1 MSTSFAI
8 VDRAMDKSFTQ
19 QEKLHCQSHSIRKAN
34 IPGGSTNQWR
44 SLHRK
49 PRDSRHIKP
58 ADCMVPVKSARLQDS
73 SEPASPRN
81 REYAGA
87 AGSLAAGGLVAI
99 LSICLTMYGVASFT
113 EGEPSTAPGS
123 NLDWKEEGCSAL
135 PPNSGTKPKNI
146 PNRRRHF
153 ISLLQNCKHNNQI
166 PPIHAKIIR
175 NHHDEDPF
183 VVFELLRVC
192 SNLNSIGYASK
203 IFSHTQNPNVYLYT
217 ALIDGL
223 VLSCSYTDG
232 IHLYYQMINSSLVPD
247 SYAIAS
253 VLKACGCHLALKEG
267 REVHSQVLKLGLSS
281 NRSIRVKL
289 TELYGKCGAFED
301 ARRVFDEMPERD
313 VVASTVMIN
322 YYFDHGLVREATSV
336 FSLIRIKDTV
346 CWTAMIDGLVRNGE
360 SNRALEV
367 FRNMQREKVM
377 PNEVTIVCVL
387 SACSELGAL
396 QIGRWVHSYMDKHG
410 IELNHFVGGALIN
423 MYSRCGDIDEAQ
435 RVFEQMKEKNVITYN
450 SMIMGFALHGKSFE
464 AVELFR
470 GLIKQGFTPS
480 SVTFVGVLN
489 ACSHG
494 GLAELGFEIFH
505 SMAKDYGIEP
515 QIEHYGCMVDLLGR
529 LGRLE
534 EAYNFITTMKVA
546 PDNVMLGALL
556 SACKIHGN
564 LELAERG
571 DVGSSFI
578 LNFLPCL
585 LVSCTGT
592 CSPVVLLFNVRR
604 I

>member
-1 MSTSFAI
+1 
-8 VDRAMDKSFTQ
+8 
-19 QEKLHCQSHSIRKAN
+19 
-34 IPGGSTNQWR
+34 
-44 SLHRK
+44 
-49 PRDSRHIKP
+49 
-58 ADCMVPVKSARLQDS
+58 
-73 SEPASPRN
+73 
-81 REYAGA
+81 
-87 AGSLAAGGLVAI
+87 
-99 LSICLTMYGVASFT
+99 
-113 EGEPSTAPGS
+113 
-123 NLDWKEEGCSAL
+123 
-135 PPNSGTKPKNI
+135 
-146 PNRRRHF
+146 
-153 ISLLQNCKHNNQI
+153 
-166 PPIHAKIIR
+166 
-175 NHHDEDPF
+175 
-183 VVFELLRVC
+183 
-192 SNLNSIGYASK
+192 
-203 IFSHTQNPNVYLYT
+203 
-217 ALIDGL
+217 
-223 VLSCSYTDG
+223 
-232 IHLYYQMINSSLVPD
+232 MINSSLVPD
-247 SYAIAS
+247 SYAVTS
-253 VLKACGCHLALKEG
+253 VLKACGCRLALKEG

-281 NRSIRVKL
+281 NRSIRIKL
-289 TELYGKCGAFED
+289 IELYGKCGAFED

-322 YYFDHGLVREATSV
+322 YYFDHGLVHEATSV

-367 FRNMQREKVM
+367 FRNMQREDVM

-396 QIGRWVHSYMDKHG
+396 QLGRWVRSYMDKHG

-450 SMIMGFALHGKSFE
+450 SMIMGFALHGKSVE
-464 AVELFR
+464 AIELFR
-470 GLIKQGFTPS
+470 GLIKQGLTPS

-534 EAYNFITTMKVA
+534 EAYGFIRMMKVA
-546 PDNVMLGALL
+546 PDHVMLGALL

-564 LELAERG
+564 LELAERVAKSLVACKNADSGTYILLSNAYSSSGKWKEAAEVRTNMREEGIEKEPGCSSIEVNNEIHEFLLG
-571 DVGSSFI
+571 DLRHPQKEKIYKKLEELNQI
-578 LNFLPCL
+578 LRLEGYTPA
-585 LVSCTGT
+585 TE
-592 CSPVVLLFNVRR
+592 VVLHDIEKSEKEWALSIHSERLAICYGLISTKPLTTIRVVKNLRVCNDCHLTIKLISKITRRKIVVRDR
-604 I
+604 NRFHHFENGVCSCGDYW

>member
-1 MSTSFAI
+1 MN
-8 VDRAMDKSFTQ
+8 
-19 QEKLHCQSHSIRKAN
+19 HS
-34 IPGGSTNQWR
+34 S
-44 SLHRK
+44 SML
-49 PRDSRHIKP
+49 S
-58 ADCMVPVKSARLQDS
+58 PVA
-73 SEPASPRN
+73 
-81 REYAGA
+81 
-87 AGSLAAGGLVAI
+87 
-99 LSICLTMYGVASFT
+99 
-113 EGEPSTAPGS
+113 
-123 NLDWKEEGCSAL
+123 GCSAL
-135 PPNSGTKPKNI
+135 PPNSGARPKNI

-322 YYFDHGLVREATSV
+322 YYFDHG
-336 FSLIRIKDTV
+336 IKDTI

-377 PNEVTIVCVL
+377 PNEVTMVCVL

-396 QIGRWVHSYMDKHG
+396 QLGRWVHSYKDKHG

-435 RVFEQMKEKNVITYN
+435 
-450 SMIMGFALHGKSFE
+450 GFLNKALKLLSCLGINK
-464 AVELFR
+464 AR
-470 GLIKQGFTPS
+470 FTPS
-480 SVTFVGVLN
+480 NVTFVGVLN

-546 PDNVMLGALL
+546 PDH
-556 SACKIHGN
+556 IHGN
-564 LELAERG
+564 LELAERVAKSLVACKNADSGTYILLSNAYSSSGKWKEAAEVRTNMREEGIEKEPGCSSIEVNNEIHEFLLG
-571 DVGSSFI
+571 DVRHPQRKRSTKS
-578 LNFLPCL
+578 
-585 LVSCTGT
+585 
-592 CSPVVLLFNVRR
+592 
-604 I
+604 